1 MEHVKA
7 GALRLPLLLPQTSP
21 KLEDGVYNQIMFE
34 QEQQLIEEKVKA
46 YCAAND
52 IALAELKW
60 TSIPFS
66 GEWGIATSFF
76 QTAAN
81 EARAGKGKKLPVPQR
96 AQEIA
101 EQVKAEIGSVSGISH
116 IEAVKGYLNLYFT
129 TSEYARR
136 VVDEVLTS
144 QADFGR
150 GAPKN
155 ERVMVEYAQPNT
167 HHSFHIG
174 HARNTIL
181 GEALA
186 RLVAFAGFDTIRAS
200 YPGDLGLGVITVL
213 WAYDK
218 FYKGQEPADIHE
230 RGQWLLKIYAE
241 ATSLLEKKEN
251 ETPEQT
257 AKREA
262 YEAERRD
269 MYRKWDTGDAYVR
282 DLWRVTREW
291 SLEELRDILRILDV
305 NMDVWFYESEVDEP
319 SKAIIDEL
327 IARGIA
333 EDERAQGGPV
343 IIKIDEKLGLTKER
357 YRTAVLLRSD
367 GTSLY
372 LTKDLA
378 LAKVKF
384 DQYHVNRSIYVVDFR
399 QSLHFQQ
406 AFKILEMWG
415 FPQASKCYHLSYGY
429 VTLPEGAMS
438 ARRGRVALF
447 KEVYDEA
454 VKRVLALETERT
466 GNIPEAE
473 RERIAQ
479 QIGLGALVYSM
490 LSVDNNKDIVFDI
503 NEALAFDGRTG
514 PYIQNAHVRA
524 NSILKKADVQ
534 MFERLDVSLFD
545 YELTKHE
552 IELIEQISRFPNT
565 VQQAANEYR
574 PLVMAAY
581 AYDLANAFHSFYHA
595 VQVLQS
601 EDASVKTARLRLV
614 AAAKQT
620 ISNALRLLD
629 IQAPEVM

>member
-1 MEHVKA
+1 
-7 GALRLPLLLPQTSP
+7 
-21 KLEDGVYNQIMFE
+21 MFE
-34 QEQQLIEEKVKA
+34 KEQYLVEEKVKA

-60 TSIPFS
+60 QPIPFS
-66 GEWGIATSFF
+66 GEWGFATSFF

-81 EARAGKGKKLPVPQR
+81 EARAGKANKVPVPQL
-96 AQEIA
+96 AQAIA
-101 EQVKAEIGSVSGISH
+101 EQVKAEIGRVDGISH
-116 IEAVKGYLNLYFT
+116 IEAVKGYLNVYFK
-129 TSEYARR
+129 TSDYARR

-144 QADFGR
+144 KTDFGR
-150 GAPKN
+150 GAAKG

-174 HARNTIL
+174 HARNTLL

-186 RLVAFAGFDTIRAS
+186 RLVEFAGFETIRAS

-213 WAYDK
+213 WVYDR
-218 FYKGQEPADIHE
+218 FYKGQEPQGTHE
-230 RGQWLLKIYAE
+230 RGQWMLKIYAE
-241 ATSLLEKKEN
+241 ATSLLDKKEN
-251 ETPEQT
+251 ETPEET
-257 AKREA
+257 AQRQA
-262 YEAERRD
+262 YDSERREL
-269 MYRKWDTGDAYVR
+269 YRKWDAGDPYVR
-282 DLWRVTREW
+282 ELWRVTREW
-291 SLEELRDILRILDV
+291 SLEELRDILHILDV
-305 NMDVWFYESEVDEP
+305 EMDVWFYESEVDEP
-319 SKAIIDEL
+319 SKAIIEEL
-327 IARGIA
+327 IQKNIA
-333 EDERAQGGPV
+333 EDERPQGGAV
-343 IIKIDEKLGLTKER
+343 IVKIDEKLGLTKEK
-357 YRTAVLLRSD
+357 YRTAVVLRSD

-384 DQYHVNRSIYVVDFR
+384 EQYHVDRSIYVVDFR

-429 VTLPEGAMS
+429 VTLPDGAMS
-438 ARRGRVALF
+438 SRRGRVALF

-454 VKRVLALETERT
+454 VKRVLAVESEKT
-466 GNIPEAE
+466 GDIPENERVKIAE
-473 RERIAQ
+473 

-490 LSVDNNKDIVFDI
+490 LAVDNNKDIVFDI
-503 NEALAFDGRTG
+503 NEALSFDGRTG

-524 NSILKKADVQ
+524 NSILKKANAG
-534 MFERLDVSLFD
+534 ELTSTSFD
-545 YELTKHE
+545 YELTKNE
-552 IELIEQISRFPNT
+552 IELIEQISRFPNA

-595 VQVLQS
+595 VPVTQT
-601 EDASVKTARLRLV
+601 EDENIRNARLRLV

-620 ISNALRLLD
+620 IANALRLLD
-629 IQAPEVM
+629 IQAPDVM